1 MYPTT
6 LDSDLDSHLPPAT
19 PPPAEP
25 PRSRGGA
32 KIVGVVL
39 AGALVSGGIGGVIG
53 AQFAGD
59 TTTVTGSGSPTT
71 IVGAPTADP
80 KSYTAIA
87 AKVLPTVVS
96 IGVRGNGGSDTG
108 SGFVIRSDGYILTNN
123 HVVSAAGS
131 GGSIT
136 VTFNDGSTATATVV
150 GADAAYD
157 LAVVKVKRTG
167 LKAATLGSSA
177 SLQVGDPVI
186 AIGSPL
192 GLSGTVTTG
201 IVSALNR
208 PVNTTSQQQQ
218 NPFGGSANSSLST
231 VISAIQTDAAINPG
245 NSGGPLVDGAGQVVG
260 VNSAIASLGGA
271 TSGSIGVG
279 FSIPIDQAKDI
290 ANQLITSGKASHPIL
305 GVSIADV
312 TTAAGAGQVLVQGV
326 TSGGPAQKAGL
337 KAGDIIVEIAGT
349 KITDSDSLIA
359 TVRAHKPGEKVSV
372 VYERGGKR
380 QTVSVQLADA
390 TTSPS

>member
-6 LDSDLDSHLPPAT
+6 FDLGFDTEPTPAPPA
-19 PPPAEP
+19 PPEP
-25 PRSRGGA
+25 PRGRRGA
-32 KIVGVVL
+32 KAAGLVL
-39 AGALVSGGIGGVIG
+39 AGALLGGGVGGVVG
-53 AQFAGD
+53 AQFASD
-59 TTTVTGSGSPTT
+59 TTVSSSDFPTT
-71 IVGAPTADP
+71 VVGAPSADP

-96 IGVRGNGGSDTG
+96 IGVRGSGGSDTG
-108 SGFVIRSDGYILTNN
+108 SGFVIRSNGYILTNN
-123 HVVSAAGS
+123 HVVSAASG

-136 VTFNDGSTATATVV
+136 VSFNDGTTATATVV
-150 GADAAYD
+150 GADAASD
-157 LAVVKVKRTG
+157 LAVIKVNRTG

-177 SLQVGDPVI
+177 SLRVGDPVI

-208 PVNTTSQQQQ
+208 PVNTTSAQQQ
-218 NPFGGSANSSLST
+218 NPFGGNSGAEST
-231 VISAIQTDAAINPG
+231 VINAIQTDAAINPG

-271 TSGSIGVG
+271 TSGNIGVG

-290 ANQLITSGKASHPIL
+290 ASQLINTGKATHPVL

-312 TTAAGAGQVLVQGV
+312 TTSSGAGQVLVQSV
-326 TSGGPAQKAGL
+326 ASGGPAQKAGL
-337 KAGDIIVEIAGT
+337 TSGDIIVEIAGT
-349 KITDSDSLIA
+349 KITDTDSLIA

-372 VYERGGKR
+372 VYERNGKR
-380 QTVSVQLADA
+380 QTVDVQLADA
-390 TTSPS
+390 TSSPS